1 MNDIQAD
8 VRQFMAA
15 FNQAMPETPQWPD
28 QATMDLRVRLVAEE
42 FCEWLRDSGLEC
54 KVVVQEVVQDKDE
67 DLTERKI
74 FRFDNT
80 NCMDVTSCETRSL
93 PKTTDAIIDQIYVL
107 IGSLLAMGIDFWPLW
122 AEVQRKNMEKVGGP
136 IINGKVTKPAGW
148 TPPDIEGELRKQGW
162 EEPA

>member
-15 FNQAMPETPQWPD
+15 FNQKMPETPQWPD
-28 QATMDLRVRLVAEE
+28 QSTMDLRVRLVAEE
-42 FCEWLRDSGLEC
+42 FCEWLRDSGYEGNLWIGRYDPTLPGC
-54 KVVVQEVVQDKDE
+54 
-67 DLTERKI
+67 
-74 FRFDNT
+74 
-80 NCMDVTSCETRSL
+80 SETREIFCWGYEPDTEDMIGARSF
-93 PKTTDAIIDQIYVL
+93 PKTADAIIDQIYVL

-148 TPPDIEGELRKQGW
+148 TQPDIEGELRKQGW